1 MTFLQKTIPSPG
13 QNIGFPLKVSK
24 LLPKKPKSNRTSL
37 EELSKMSN
45 RTHSQDSASDK
56 ESDFEKIWKEM
67 DEIEPLTPLPPSE
80 LEDSYQAYR
89 EAALSDSY
97 MFGEYNGYEAYKEG

>member
-1 MTFLQKTIPSPG
+1 
-13 QNIGFPLKVSK
+13 
-24 LLPKKPKSNRTSL
+24 
-37 EELSKMSN
+37 MSN
-45 RTHSQDSASDK
+45 QTHSQDSA
-56 ESDFEKIWKEM
+56 SDFEKIWKEM